1 MKELELLPF
10 GDPFLNNKPSEF
22 DFEKEDAK
30 ELSLRLFH
38 AMGKAGG
45 IGLSANQVGL
55 DMKVFVMGGNDKVPT
70 KAIFNPKLQS
80 VSDKMVSMKEGCL
93 SYPGL
98 WLMIKR
104 PLECSIS
111 YQDETGA
118 VIAEGF
124 SGFAARVVLHEYDHM
139 LGQNFTQRASSL
151 KLQRAMKHMDKKV
164 KRFKQKNGVLR

>member
-22 DFEKEDAK
+22 DFEKEDAR

-55 DMKVFVMGGNDKVPT
+55 DMKVFVMGGNDKVPS

-164 KRFKQKNGVLR
+164 KNFKRGKNV